1 MNRASSHR
9 RGALILLAFTLALAL
24 PAGAVEPADDA
35 PGADETKAHA
45 GLEDLRAFSDAF
57 AQVRRSF
64 VDTVDEKALLDAAIR
79 GMLQELDP
87 HSAYLPA
94 QTYRDLDD
102 ASRGRYGGIGVRLDT
117 GDGDVRVDAVINGS
131 PADRAGIDPGDRV
144 IAVDGQPVAGRP
156 LQESVDGIDGEPGST
171 VRLSVQKPGEAAREV
186 TLEREFIKLPTLS
199 WRALDRGWGYFRMSQ
214 FHQDSA
220 ADLEAAIES
229 VRAEAEPAGL
239 VLDLRGNPGG
249 VLQPAIE
256 IADGF
261 LDDGVIVSTR
271 GRNPTMQME
280 FRAQAGQWLPD
291 RPLVVLVDRRSASAS
306 EVLAGAL
313 QDHRRALI
321 VGERTFG
328 KGSVQ
333 SVLPLRNGAGLKL
346 TTARYFTPSGR
357 SIQAEGIVPDLA
369 VALGEPGDGA
379 EGGRE
384 ADLAGHL
391 AATPAAPAPSGPA
404 GDISPA
410 VAVDEVLEILRGA
423 GLLEAAQTA
432 EPGTP

>member
-35 PGADETKAHA
+35 PGADETTAHA

-379 EGGRE
+379 EGSRE

-391 AATPAAPAPSGPA
+391 AATPAVPVPSGPA